1 MGDQVQGQ
9 GREHVDAAAGEHVDD
24 DMGVLQAVEQAS
36 VGGLLPPATVAE
48 LLPTVAEP
56 PSHDDDAAA
65 AQSQRHTIVETSS
78 TAKSSSAQAP
88 LGLVCAPGAAVHRL
102 QTGLQEA
109 PEYTS
114 PVRARTKSLQ
124 LTTSTTAST
133 AVGSTTAQQGS
144 GQTGSMLQ
152 IRSPN
157 SANSKAMSRKRAY
170 DTIQSR
176 VDSKG
181 EGEKFQ
187 PHEIADLALAVGL
200 TEGKVKGVLIEMRMR
215 RNTARTKSPGNKSRS
230 SHGASP
236 SPGNS
241 RGGTSRR

>member
-1 MGDQVQGQ
+1 MMIWAFSRQSSRRALEGFSPP
-9 GREHVDAAAGEHVDD
+9 R
-24 DMGVLQAVEQAS
+24 
-36 VGGLLPPATVAE
+36 LLPSCCR
-48 LLPTVAEP
+48 LLPSILLMTMLLLLLS
-56 PSHDDDAAA
+56 PSATPLL
-65 AQSQRHTIVETSS
+65 RP
-78 TAKSSSAQAP
+78 AP
-88 LGLVCAPGAAVHRL
+88 QQKAAVHRL

-109 PEYTS
+109 PAYTS

-144 GQTGSMLQ
+144 GQAGSMLQ

-157 SANSKAMSRKRAY
+157 SANSKAMSRKQAY

-200 TEGKVKGVLIEMRMR
+200 TEDKVKGVLIEMRMR
-215 RNTARTKSPGNKSRS
+215 RHTARTKSPGNKSRS

-236 SPGNS
+236 SAGNS